1 MAKFKAKTN
10 KPLDR
15 DYFKYKDR
23 PKPKDAKKLTPCCEQ
38 DVDHKTLNVKN
49 KTDWELIEDYIE
61 QKLFEYSD
69 TESITPVSCKKCG
82 RLLNYLSKLKDPK
95 GRKGWFN

>member
-23 PKPKDAKKLTPCCEQ
+23 PKPKDTKKLTSCCEQ
-38 DVDHKTLNVKN
+38 DVDHDVLNVK
-49 KTDWELIEDYIE
+49 KKADWELIEDYIE

-82 RLLNYLSKLKDPK
+82 RLLNYLSKHKDPK

>member
-23 PKPKDAKKLTPCCEQ
+23 PKPKDTKKLTSCCEQ
-38 DVDHKTLNVKN
+38 DVDHDVLNVK
-49 KTDWELIEDYIE
+49 KKADWELIEDYIE

-82 RLLNYLSKLKDPK
+82 RLLEYSSKLINKK
-95 GRKGWFN
+95 SLWR

>member
-1 MAKFKAKTN
+1 MVNKMAGVAM
-10 KPLDR
+10 DR
-15 DYFKYKDR
+15 DYFKKKGN
-23 PKPKDAKKLTPCCEQ
+23 PKAKKGPELTECCGE
-38 DVDHKTLNVKN
+38 DMDHDGLNVNN
-49 KTDWELIEDYIE
+49 KKDWELIEDYIE
-61 QKLFEYSD
+61 RNLLEYSD